1 MFLDYFAKRG
11 AAWTDMIVAPHMVAG
26 IAFLCLLLVIDLAL
40 RGWRLSWSR
49 RAINGAFAT
58 LTIFHVNF
66 LLAPVVWVMAEEVK
80 ALYKLA
86 NIPTIPTEF
95 WGHTPTWLVC
105 IFAIVA
111 HDFANYWNHRLMH
124 LRLFWPVHAIHHSE
138 SEVTGLTS
146 YRVHL
151 FEPVV
156 MWSSYVLMLTWL
168 GLPADAI
175 GIGAIVLALHN
186 IYVHVNVDWE
196 HGPFRLLVA
205 SPRFHRWHHADVPEA
220 YGKNLAN
227 VCPLFDWMFGTYYN
241 PGKCEERLG
250 AEGVPENDVVKLL
263 LWPFTEWTR
272 MLVGA
277 LSGLSRRITA
287 LTCDRIAPE
296 RSLGHAEK
304 P

>member
-1 MFLDYFAKRG
+1 MYFEYFAKR
-11 AAWTDMIVAPHMVAG
+11 ADAWAHMISSPRMIAV
-26 IAFLCLLLVIDLAL
+26 IAFLLLLLVIDLAWC
-40 RGWRLSWSR
+40 GWRLSWSR

-66 LLAPVVWVMAEEVK
+66 LLGPLVWALSDKVR
-80 ALYKLA
+80 ALYNLA
-86 NIPTIPTEF
+86 NIPSIPTEF
-95 WGHTPTWLVC
+95 WSHLPTWFLC
-105 IFAIVA
+105 LFAILA
-111 HDFANYWNHRLMH
+111 FDFANYWNHRLLH
-124 LRLFWPVHAIHHSE
+124 LRLLWPVHAIHHSE

-175 GIGAIVLALHN
+175 GLGAILVSLHN
-186 IYVHVNVDWE
+186 IYVHINVDWE

-227 VCPLFDWMFGTYYN
+227 ICPLFDWMFGTYYN
-241 PGKCEERLG
+241 PGTCKERMG
-250 AEGVPENDVVKLL
+250 ATGVPENDVVKLML
-263 LWPFTEWTR
+263 YPFAEWTR
-272 MLVGA
+272 MLRDA
-277 LSGLSRRITA
+277 LTGFARRLTA
-287 LTCDRIAPE
+287 LRQIQVD
-296 RSLGHAEK
+296 
-304 P
+304 

>member
-1 MFLDYFAKRG
+1 MYFEYFAKR
-11 AAWTDMIVAPHMVAG
+11 ADAWAHMISSPRMIAV
-26 IAFLCLLLVIDLAL
+26 IAFLLLLLVIDLAW

-66 LLAPVVWVMAEEVK
+66 LLGPLVWALSDKVR
-80 ALYKLA
+80 ALYNLA
-86 NIPTIPTEF
+86 NIPSIPTEF
-95 WGHTPTWLVC
+95 WSHLPTWFLC
-105 IFAIVA
+105 LFAILA
-111 HDFANYWNHRLMH
+111 FDFANYWNHRLLH
-124 LRLFWPVHAIHHSE
+124 LRLLWPVHAIHHSE

-175 GIGAIVLALHN
+175 GLGAILVSLHN
-186 IYVHVNVDWE
+186 IYVHINVDWE

-227 VCPLFDWMFGTYYN
+227 ICPLFDWMFGTYYN
-241 PGKCEERLG
+241 PGTCKERMG
-250 AEGVPENDVVKLL
+250 ATGVPENDVVKLML
-263 LWPFTEWTR
+263 YPFAEWTR
-272 MLVGA
+272 MLRDA
-277 LSGLSRRITA
+277 LTGFARRLTA
-287 LTCDRIAPE
+287 LRQIQVD
-296 RSLGHAEK
+296 
-304 P
+304 

>member
-1 MFLDYFAKRG
+1 MYFEYFAKR
-11 AAWTDMIVAPHMVAG
+11 ADAWAHMISSPRMIAV
-26 IAFLCLLLVIDLAL
+26 IAFLLLLLVIDLAW

-66 LLAPVVWVMAEEVK
+66 LLGPLVWALSDKVR
-80 ALYKLA
+80 ALYNLA
-86 NIPTIPTEF
+86 NIPSIPTEF
-95 WGHTPTWLVC
+95 WSHLPTWFLC
-105 IFAIVA
+105 IFAILA
-111 HDFANYWNHRLMH
+111 FDFANYWNHRLLH
-124 LRLFWPVHAIHHSE
+124 LRLLWPVHAIHHSE

-175 GIGAIVLALHN
+175 GLGAILVSLHN
-186 IYVHVNVDWE
+186 IYVHINVDWE

-227 VCPLFDWMFGTYYN
+227 ICPLFDWMFGTYYN
-241 PGKCEERLG
+241 PGTCKERMG
-250 AEGVPENDVVKLL
+250 ATGVPENDVVKLML
-263 LWPFTEWTR
+263 YPFAEWTR
-272 MLVGA
+272 MLRDA
-277 LSGLSRRITA
+277 LTGFARRLTA
-287 LTCDRIAPE
+287 LRQIQVD
-296 RSLGHAEK
+296 
-304 P
+304 